1 MMRLPIE
8 WTRVQVGRD
17 LQGLP
22 GHVERRLNTVY
33 ILLLARAAQEAASR
47 GPGVHDISGL
57 SSYVVLFRVLPTFE
71 GLSSYFQR
79 TL

>member
-8 WTRVQVGRD
+8 WTPVQVGRD
-17 LQGLP
+17 LEGLP
-22 GHVERRLNTVY
+22 GHVERRPNTVY
-33 ILLLARAAQEAASR
+33 ILLLARAREAASR

-57 SSYVVLFRVLPTFE
+57 STYVVLFRVLPTFE
-71 GLSSYFQR
+71 GLSSYFPR